1 MASGAG
7 TVDLPLPTLRREG
20 ISKLPYEAEY
30 EKAALIQEST
40 VGQELQGIHKQ
51 ISEFDEL
58 LDQLGAK
65 LEAFL
70 VPDHPRPAPDEVVAS
85 PRDNKSAFRIEVH
98 VIQNRMRTQ
107 LNRLSN
113 LVVRIDQ

>member
-1 MASGAG
+1 M
-7 TVDLPLPTLRREG
+7 
-20 ISKLPYEAEY
+20 PYADDY
-30 EKAALIQEST
+30 EMKAAVAQEST

-58 LDQLGAK
+58 LDQLGAR
-65 LEAFL
+65 LEAYL
-70 VPDHPRPAPDEVVAS
+70 VPDHPRPAPDEVAS
-85 PRDNKSAFRIEVH
+85 PRDNKSAFRTEIH